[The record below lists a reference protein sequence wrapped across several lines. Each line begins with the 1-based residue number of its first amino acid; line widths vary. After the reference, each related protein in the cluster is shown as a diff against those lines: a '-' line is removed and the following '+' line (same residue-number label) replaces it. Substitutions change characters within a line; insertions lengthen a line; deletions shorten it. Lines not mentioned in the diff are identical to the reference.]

1 MANLSRT
8 SKTLLY
14 IAVMSLFIMLA
25 VELGL
30 RAYFALKVGPRILY
44 YGTESHR
51 NWTRETKQKGR
62 ESWQDKHYKGRSV
75 EMHRDHMAEYSKFFP
90 YEKKLEQ
97 DFRTGETFDVRINN
111 AGFRGPD
118 FEQEKRADVRILTLG
133 ASSTFGFYDR
143 DDETYP
149 YYLQNTLA
157 RSCPE
162 LSWEVINFGIPH
174 LTSDMISALFVK
186 EGIPLQPDFVTLY
199 TGNNDSLMKPDADA
213 MSLPSRIWWQL
224 TERLLMF
231 KYLDYGMETISPEKT
246 EYDEQ
251 YAKIRNAFFFDNLA
265 TIHENAKQNDIQLIV
280 GTQQKRAKTT
290 SGWLPDEIEVREML
304 AGVSYEE
311 EVARVREKQERGEV
325 MSDNEVSL
333 LIHNVFMQ
341 DLRVWTDREDIHLVD
356 IIKVLNKHRHYLL
369 TWVHL
374 HPEANRMIADAW
386 ADTILRQACP
396 AYAAALSGS

>member
-14 IAVMSLFIMLA
+14 IAVMSLFILLA

-51 NWTRETKQKGR
+51 NWTRETRQKGR

-90 YEKKLEQ
+90 NEKKLEQ

-149 YYLQNTLA
+149 YYLQNTLD
-157 RSCPE
+157 RNCPE
-162 LSWEVINFGIPH
+162 LTWEVINFGIPH

-199 TGNNDSLMKPDADA
+199 TGNNDSLMKPATDA

-231 KYLDYGMETISPEKT
+231 KYLDYGIDTIRPEKT

-251 YAKIRNAFFFDNLA
+251 YAKIRNTFFFDNLS
-265 TIHENAKQNDIQLIV
+265 TMHENAKQNDIQLIV

-290 SGWLPDEIEVREML
+290 SGWLPDELEVREML
-304 AGVSYEE
+304 AGVTYEE
-311 EVARVREKQERGEV
+311 EVARVREKQERGEI

-333 LIHNVFMQ
+333 LIHNMLMQ
-341 DLRVWTDREDIHLVD
+341 DLRAWTDREDIHLVD
-356 IIKVLNKHRHYLL
+356 MIEVLNKHRHYLL

-374 HPEANRMIADAW
+374 HPEANQMIADAW

-396 AYAAALSGS
+396 SYAAALSGP

>member
-14 IAVMSLFIMLA
+14 IAVMSLFVVLV
-25 VELGL
+25 VEFGL
-30 RAYFALKVGPRILY
+30 RAYFSLKVGPRIFY

-51 NWTRETKQKGR
+51 NWTRETKKKGR

-90 YEKKLEQ
+90 NEKKLEQ

-118 FEQEKRADVRILTLG
+118 FEQEKRADVRVLTLG

-143 DDETYP
+143 DNETYP
-149 YYLQNTLA
+149 YYLQQVLD

-174 LTSDMISALFVK
+174 LTSDMIAALFVK

-199 TGNNDSLMKPDADA
+199 TGNNDALMKPDRGTK
-213 MSLPSRIWWQL
+213 SLGSRIWWQL

-231 KYLDYGMETISPEKT
+231 KYLDFGIEAISPKKV
-246 EYDEQ
+246 EYDDQ
-251 YAKIRNAFFFDNLA
+251 YAKIRNAFFFDKLS
-265 TIHENAKQNDIQLIV
+265 TIHENAVQNNIQLIV

-290 SGWLPDEIEVREML
+290 SGWLPDEVEVREML
-304 AGVSYEE
+304 AGVTYEE
-311 EVARVREKQERGEV
+311 EVIRVREKQESGAV

-333 LIHNVFMQ
+333 LIHNVLMQ
-341 DLRVWTDREDIHLVD
+341 DLRVWAERNNVSLVD
-356 IIKVLNKHRHYLL
+356 MIKVLNQHRQYLL

-374 HPEANRMIADAW
+374 HPEANRMVANAW

-396 AYAAALSGS
+396 SYMAALPES